1 MSGNEKDL
9 EKFVQDAIDEWSD
22 VHAGDAKAANARIR
36 AAEKMVAR
44 WAKEGGVLDLLLPLL
59 EHEAASVRFAA
70 AHLINHGDKEQA
82 VVVLR
87 DLLKQP
93 NLISS
98 SADAVLRIHKIP
110 VTS

>member
-1 MSGNEKDL
+1 MKNEKDL

-22 VHAGDAKAANARIR
+22 VYAGDAKAANARIR

-44 WAKEGGVLDLLLPLL
+44 WAKEGVVLDLLLPLL

-70 AHLINHGDKEQA
+70 AAHLINHGGKEQA

-98 SADAVLRIHKIP
+98 SASAVLRIHKIS
-110 VTS
+110 VTP